1 MDFSIR
7 HFERSGA
14 AILKKHI
21 LACLALALSL
31 VFLFSGCSLRFTAL
45 PNLLRPPKPI
55 GEYSGLQESFE
66 SYVATAT
73 GKNFL
78 LKTPI
83 TGDYRSSFIMYD
95 MDNDGEEEAFVFY
108 TPNKDQS
115 TVRVH
120 FMDSQ
125 NGKWNI
131 HNDFPGIGSDVYSVS
146 FADLDED
153 GISELIVGWN
163 LFESK
168 ESKMLSVYQ
177 YSNTD
182 HGPVINTLA
191 REAFSAMLPVD
202 IDHDGSVEIF
212 LLTPETNGNAHVA
225 VGKLL
230 KMENGTLAM
239 VSKVTLDPKTLNYV
253 SIKQEDLGI
262 QVPLKIYID
271 ANVGTSGMITEIVYW
286 DSQSQKLVAPLYNE
300 KKGINPVTRR
310 YEPIASRDINNDAIF
325 EVPVQIILPDSGYA
339 SSDLL
344 ASDAVGTV
352 QTDLAAEQKLY
363 LTKWVQFQEFEPQ
376 TGKVVAYSS
385 INYSDGYMFFYPDQ
399 WVKDEE
405 NPKITIISNLQEQRW
420 TFFARE
426 NGKIGEELFNI
437 WTLPAEQWEK
447 SPNAD
452 YTLLKENG
460 SVVYVARL
468 SSAASQYD
476 IDFDQL
482 KTSISIIE

>member
-163 LFESK
+163 LFESC
-168 ESKMLSVYQ
+168 
-177 YSNTD
+177 
-182 HGPVINTLA
+182 
-191 REAFSAMLPVD
+191 
-202 IDHDGSVEIF
+202 
-212 LLTPETNGNAHVA
+212 LLYT
-225 VGKLL
+225 
-230 KMENGTLAM
+230 
-239 VSKVTLDPKTLNYV
+239 
-253 SIKQEDLGI
+253 
-262 QVPLKIYID
+262 
-271 ANVGTSGMITEIVYW
+271 
-286 DSQSQKLVAPLYNE
+286 
-300 KKGINPVTRR
+300 
-310 YEPIASRDINNDAIF
+310 
-325 EVPVQIILPDSGYA
+325 
-339 SSDLL
+339 
-344 ASDAVGTV
+344 SDA
-352 QTDLAAEQKLY
+352 A
-363 LTKWVQFQEFEPQ
+363 
-376 TGKVVAYSS
+376 
-385 INYSDGYMFFYPDQ
+385 
-399 WVKDEE
+399 DE
-405 NPKITIISNLQEQRW
+405 
-420 TFFARE
+420 
-426 NGKIGEELFNI
+426 
-437 WTLPAEQWEK
+437 
-447 SPNAD
+447 
-452 YTLLKENG
+452 
-460 SVVYVARL
+460 
-468 SSAASQYD
+468 
-476 IDFDQL
+476 
-482 KTSISIIE
+482 

>member
-1 MDFSIR
+1 M
-7 HFERSGA
+7 
-14 AILKKHI
+14 KKHI
-21 LACLALALSL
+21 LACFALAFSL

-55 GEYSGLQESFE
+55 GEYSGLQEAFE
-66 SYVATAT
+66 SYVATST

-95 MDNDGEEEAFVFY
+95 VDNDGEEEAFVFY
-108 TPNKDQS
+108 TPNKEQS

-125 NGKWNI
+125 NGQWTL
-131 HNDFPGIGSDVYSVS
+131 HNDFPGIGSDVYSVA
-146 FADLDED
+146 FADLNGD
-153 GISELIVGWN
+153 GVSEMLVGWN
-163 LFESK
+163 LFDSK

-177 YSNTD
+177 YSSTEN
-182 HGPVINTLA
+182 GPVINTLA
-191 REAFSAMLPVD
+191 RETFSAMLPVD
-202 IDHDGSVEIF
+202 IDRDGSVEIF
-212 LLTPETNGNAHVA
+212 LLTPETTGTAHAA

-230 KMENGTLAM
+230 KMENGSLAM
-239 VSKVTLDPKTLNYV
+239 VSKVMLDPKTLNYV
-253 SIKQEDLGI
+253 SIKEEDLGI

-271 ANVGTSGMITEIVYW
+271 ANAGASGMITEIVYW
-286 DSQSQKLVAPLYNE
+286 NSQSQKLVAPLYDE

-339 SSDLL
+339 SPNLL
-344 ASDAVGTV
+344 SSDAMGAV
-352 QTDLAAEQKLY
+352 QTDPAVEEQKLY

-399 WVKDEE
+399 WVEDEKI
-405 NPKITIISNLQEQRW
+405 PKITIISNLQERRW
-420 TFFARE
+420 TFFAMK

-447 SPNAD
+447 SQNAD

-468 SSAASQYD
+468 SGAASQYD

>member
-1 MDFSIR
+1 M
-7 HFERSGA
+7 
-14 AILKKHI
+14 KKHI
-21 LACLALALSL
+21 LACFALAFSL

-55 GEYSGLQESFE
+55 GEYSGLQEAFE
-66 SYVATAT
+66 SYVATST

-95 MDNDGEEEAFVFY
+95 VDNDGEEEAFVFY
-108 TPNKDQS
+108 TPNKEQS

-125 NGKWNI
+125 NGQWM
-131 HNDFPGIGSDVYSVS
+131 
-146 FADLDED
+146 L
-153 GISELIVGWN
+153 VGWN
-163 LFESK
+163 LFDSK

-177 YSNTD
+177 YSSTEN
-182 HGPVINTLA
+182 GPVINTLA
-191 REAFSAMLPVD
+191 RETFSAMLPVD
-202 IDHDGSVEIF
+202 IDRDGSVEIF
-212 LLTPETNGNAHVA
+212 LLTPETTGTAHAA

-230 KMENGTLAM
+230 KMENGSLAM
-239 VSKVTLDPKTLNYV
+239 VSKVMLDPKTLNYV
-253 SIKQEDLGI
+253 SIKEEDLGI

-271 ANVGTSGMITEIVYW
+271 ANAGASGMITEIVYW
-286 DSQSQKLVAPLYNE
+286 NSQSQKLVAPLYDE

-339 SSDLL
+339 SPNLL
-344 ASDAVGTV
+344 SSDAMGAV
-352 QTDLAAEQKLY
+352 QTDPAAEEQKLY

-399 WVKDEE
+399 WVEDEKS
-405 NPKITIISNLQEQRW
+405 PKITIISNLQERRW
-420 TFFARE
+420 TFFAMK

-447 SPNAD
+447 SQNAD

-468 SSAASQYD
+468 SGAASQYD